1 MSEPRPESRKEQ
13 IMEENHHE
21 AGRFPE
27 STAPYPGWALR
38 KYHVRHPVTKEDID
52 AILGNEDLYLRESG
66 SEKIFIIQKYG
77 LLEINVIL
85 GSRDLQVWL
94 NPEKEGF
101 SADYLES
108 LLSTRF

>member
-1 MSEPRPESRKEQ
+1 MAEDE
-13 IMEENHHE
+13 H
-21 AGRFPE
+21 ATGRFPE
-27 STAPYPGWALR
+27 PVAPYPGWVLR
-38 KYHVRHPVTKEDID
+38 KYHVSHPVAKSDID

-77 LLEINVIL
+77 LLEINAIL
-85 GSRDLQVWL
+85 GSSEIWVWF

>member
-1 MSEPRPESRKEQ
+1 MTED
-13 IMEENHHE
+13 HHE
-21 AGRFPE
+21 PGQFPE
-27 STAPYPGWALR
+27 PVAPYPGWVLR
-38 KYHVRHPVTKEDID
+38 KYQVSHPVTREDID

-77 LLEINVIL
+77 LLEINLIL
-85 GSRDLQVWL
+85 GSRALQVWF